1 MLFKIWDLHLHLS
14 YHLNSSPLT
23 VNLRIHFENRKIPIR
38 RKLHILI
45 NLLHPSLEIY
55 SSSQKTFFK
64 KKKKVHRKAFGDP
77 QLHWIVKKRF
87 RQSCFHATL
96 VKFSLNFFC
105 RTLLSV
111 TSSPPDP
118 ALLIFE
124 IFPSPE
130 IFFNDL
136 SSEQLQ
142 GCSESHCKMHRKT
155 TGNRDLFLSEL

>member
-1 MLFKIWDLHLHLS
+1 MGFTPTLIIPLKLLS
-14 YHLNSSPLT
+14 LNCKPSYS
-23 VNLRIHFENRKIPIR
+23 FWKRK
-38 RKLHILI
+38 
-45 NLLHPSLEIY
+45 NT
-55 SSSQKTFFK
+55 SQKKTSYFNKSFASSHWNLQQFPQDVLQK
-64 KKKKVHRKAFGDP
+64 KKKKKKSHRKAFGDP
-77 QLHWIVKKRF
+77 QLHWLVKKRF
-87 RQSCFHATL
+87 RQSCFHASL
-96 VKFSLNFFC
+96 EKFCLNLFC

-118 ALLIFE
+118 VLLIFE

-130 IFFNDL
+130 IFFDDL